1 MRCFGGFPEVRS
13 HPALVCGAW
22 GKRQFVLRAPRSS
35 WESIGKAALETCRPV
50 SEKTRVRSGP
60 VRGRKLPQKTHGT
73 GISQA
78 QPFKPRFVTQHHPMS
93 TTDNHCKTDSS
104 LKSGWSLSLAWG
116 GGGPAVWTRGAPS
129 RRLCWRSHGPAL
141 PSKGERVSSSG
152 LNAPAGGSR

>member
-1 MRCFGGFPEVRS
+1 MVCTAGGLCVRCFGGFPEVRS

-35 WESIGKAALETCRPV
+35 WESVGKAALETCRPA
-50 SEKTRVRSGP
+50 SEKTRVRSSP

-78 QPFKPRFVTQHHPMS
+78 QPFKPRFVTQRHPMS

-116 GGGPAVWTRGAPS
+116 GGGG
-129 RRLCWRSHGPAL
+129 
-141 PSKGERVSSSG
+141 RVDQ
-152 LNAPAGGSR
+152 GGSFQASLLEVSRPGPPLEG